1 MTTPIRNDNSPTINQ
16 DRGLKARSQEQSPRP
31 GDSQPAHKGAGSEK
45 AAQSA
50 EPDVARAA
58 HLYTSQSDAGAVSDS
73 AVNNAEEAKSLV
85 ERLRE
90 MMRNNPEGALAAVGG
105 ASRQQAEALLGQA
118 PG

>member
-16 DRGLKARSQEQSPRP
+16 DRGLKARSQEHGTRP
-31 GDSQPAHKGAGSEK
+31 GGPGSTQQAAGARPPAPSV
-45 AAQSA
+45 